1 MIGHLT
7 SIFCFDV
14 SGPSNK
20 SGRDALQPRGLTAIQ
35 TRARALKVNRQTFNS
50 INNQTEPQTPNN
62 MKKTIM
68 TILAMAPVAVSS
80 YGQGTIVFA
89 MELAA

>member
-1 MIGHLT
+1 
-7 SIFCFDV
+7 
-14 SGPSNK
+14 
-20 SGRDALQPRGLTAIQ
+20 LTAIQ